1 MSTTGQGPCSDWELL
16 LHAFVDGE
24 LDAVHSLR
32 CEQHLAG
39 CGACSAEVRKLEA
52 VRQTIGQANA
62 RFPAPDALR
71 SRILSAM
78 AFESMALESMG
89 GETLGG
95 TAPPVVRTP
104 LFDILGFIRR
114 WSFVPSLAVLAA
126 SLFLVLMPP
135 SVAPTLPDELIASH
149 VRSLL
154 ADHLTDVATSDQHTV
169 KPWFSGKIDFSPP
182 VVDLA
187 HRGFPLIGGRV
198 DYVGGRTVAALIYQ
212 RNGHVINVFVWPAA
226 SPSNAAA
233 SREGYNLIN
242 WTQAGLNF
250 WVVSDLN
257 AVELKE
263 FREDFAEAAPR

>member
-32 CEQHLAG
+32 CEQHLAE
-39 CGACSAEVRKLEA
+39 CPACATEVKKLEA
-52 VRQTIGQANA
+52 IRHTIGQANA
-62 RFPAPDALR
+62 RYPAPDALR

-78 AFESMALESMG
+78 ALESIG
-89 GETLGG
+89 GQSVGET
-95 TAPPVVRTP
+95 APSVVRRP
-104 LFDILGFIRR
+104 LLDILGLIGH

-135 SVAPTLPDELIASH
+135 DVAPTLPDELIASH

-154 ADHLTDVATSDQHTV
+154 ADHLADVATSDQHTV

-182 VVDLA
+182 VVDLPP
-187 HRGFPLIGGRV
+187 RGFPLVGGRV

-212 RNGHVINVFVWPAA
+212 RNGHIINLFVWPAS
-226 SPSNAAA
+226 SPSSEAA

-250 WVVSDLN
+250 WIVSDLN
-257 AVELKE
+257 PVELKE

>member
-1 MSTTGQGPCSDWELL
+1 MTINGPGSGHDPCSDWEPL

-39 CGACSAEVRKLEA
+39 CPACAAEVNKLEA
-52 VRQTIGQANA
+52 IRRTIGQANA
-62 RFPAPDALR
+62 RYPVPDALR

-78 AFESMALESMG
+78 ALESMG
-89 GETLGG
+89 G
-95 TAPPVVRTP
+95 TAPPHVVRRSSS
-104 LFDILGFIRR
+104 DILDLIRR
-114 WSFVPSLAVLAA
+114 WSFIPSLAVLAA
-126 SLFLVLMPP
+126 SLFIVLMPP
-135 SVAPTLPDELIASH
+135 DVAPRLPDELIASH

-182 VVDLA
+182 VMDLTP
-187 HRGFPLIGGRV
+187 RGFPLVGGRV

-212 RNGHVINVFVWPAA
+212 RNGHIINVFVWPAA

-233 SREGYNLIN
+233 SHEGYNLIN

-257 AVELKE
+257 TVELRE
-263 FREDFAEAAPR
+263 FQEAFTEAAPR

>member
-1 MSTTGQGPCSDWELL
+1 MSITGHDPCSDWELL

-39 CGACSAEVRKLEA
+39 CPACAAEVRKLEA
-52 VRQTIGQANA
+52 VRRTIGQANA
-62 RFPAPDALR
+62 RCPAPDALR
-71 SRILSAM
+71 SRILSAI
-78 AFESMALESMG
+78 ALESMS
-89 GETLGG
+89 GESMGATAPRVVRRPWADTLG
-95 TAPPVVRTP
+95 
-104 LFDILGFIRR
+104 LIRR

-135 SVAPTLPDELIASH
+135 DVAPTLPDELIASH

-182 VVDLA
+182 VMDLTP
-187 HRGFPLIGGRV
+187 RGFLLVGGRV

-212 RNGHVINVFVWPAA
+212 RNGHIINVFVWPAA

-233 SREGYNLIN
+233 
-242 WTQAGLNF
+242 W
-250 WVVSDLN
+250 
-257 AVELKE
+257 
-263 FREDFAEAAPR
+263 PRPHLVQDPPSPP